1 MREFANQK
9 ALQNYVELHDLVY
22 LLEGGRAFARRFAQ
36 LPPKQCELVDVKTKR
51 GVRRALLFSKA
62 ILRAEF
68 EANPVREALAI
79 KRERLQAKRAA
90 KKAAD
95 ASRGERR
102 ALAMKRERLLAKR
115 VAKRAAAAAAADLTP
130 FNPAFLTRVDELELS
145 VRTSNCLKSHNIVY
159 IGDLVQKS
167 EAEMLRTPN
176 FGRKCLN
183 EIKEV
188 LAQVGLHLGM
198 EEPGWPPDNIDELA
212 KRFEGRFS

>member
-68 EANPVREALAI
+68 EANPFREALAI

-95 ASRGERR
+95 ASHGERR